1 MSDVKTLR
9 LVSAQLTAE
18 SLDAFITYQRTVIG
32 ALASTATPTQ
42 TTWAGRFAFAHA
54 KALAESRLDA
64 LTQQRIKVPVTEFC
78 GKRSASLTVKQRV
91 ADAEAAL
98 HLAKHQGKPEPAKDQ
113 AIFTRATTE
122 LSRLSN
128 FKDFIDRYGQAAFD
142 LLTAREL
149 ELVTLHRELSRLEG
163 SGGHVH
169 PT

>member
-1 MSDVKTLR
+1 MSD
-9 LVSAQLTAE
+9 E
-18 SLDAFITYQRTVIG
+18 
-32 ALASTATPTQ
+32 
-42 TTWAGRFAFAHA
+42 
-54 KALAESRLDA
+54 
-64 LTQQRIKVPVTEFC
+64 
-78 GKRSASLTVKQRV
+78 RSAPGAKGWTPRERTRVRV